1 MNKGTP
7 FAFNFDGYSAKPVFE
22 PFVSHHAVNTLKNY
36 QAQNEK
42 EKQALQ
48 ALFDFLPHL
57 LMFEDAGGKDLKS
70 GDVPESEFKS
80 MKPWELKSKS
90 YRSKSKYYGTI
101 GPGDLRSNFNP
112 EHDLPITANPQDW
125 GWGNIKDV
133 LPHASVLR
141 KIAKQL
147 DITLRLSFLNSVQG
161 YFERLNEDIF
171 IRQSNP
177 LNDLGKTFGYATY
190 YPGKGYTDIQG
201 YSNTLDK
208 VRLHPNIEAA
218 RARGAVVVKIEIS
231 AVEACDP
238 TNDAGLL
245 EALSSL
251 QNERIQHALQHM
263 EIEALRARLKELE
276 ESTLNTSKKRM

>member
-1 MNKGTP
+1 MTKGTP

-22 PFVSHHAVNTLKNY
+22 PFVSHYAVQTLKSY
-36 QAQNEK
+36 QPQNDK
-42 EKQALQ
+42 ERRALQ

-57 LMFEDAGGKDLKS
+57 LTFDDAGCKDLKS
-70 GDVPESEFKS
+70 GDVPESDFKS

-125 GWGNIKDV
+125 GWENIKDV
-133 LPHASVLR
+133 VPHATVLR
-141 KIAKQL
+141 KIAKHL
-147 DITLRLSFLNSVQG
+147 DINLRLLLLNSVQG
-161 YFERLNEDIF
+161 YFERLNEDVF

-238 TNDAGLL
+238 THDPELL

-251 QNERIQHALQHM
+251 QNERIQHALHHM
-263 EIEALRARLKELE
+263 EIEALRTRLKELE
-276 ESTLNTSKKRM
+276 DHTAPATKKRM

>member
-1 MNKGTP
+1 MSKGTP

-42 EKQALQ
+42 EKHALQ

-57 LMFEDAGGKDLKS
+57 LSFDDAGCKDLKS
-70 GDVPESEFKS
+70 GDVPENEFKS
-80 MKPWELKSKS
+80 MKAWELKSKS

-112 EHDLPITANPQDW
+112 DHELPITANPQDW
-125 GWGNIKDV
+125 GWENIKDV

-147 DITLRLSFLNSVQG
+147 DINLRLSLLSSVQG
-161 YFERLNEDIF
+161 YFERLNDDIF

-190 YPGKGYTDIQG
+190 YPGQGYTDNQG

-208 VRLHPNIEAA
+208 ARLHPNADAA
-218 RARGAVVVKIEIS
+218 RARGAVAVKIEIS

-238 TNDAGLL
+238 THDPELL

-251 QNERIQHALQHM
+251 QNERIQQALQHM
-263 EIEALRARLKELE
+263 EIDALRARLKELE
-276 ESTLNTSKKRM
+276 DNTLNTTKKRM

>member
-1 MNKGTP
+1 MTKGTP

-22 PFVSHHAVNTLKNY
+22 PFVSHYAVQTLKSY
-36 QAQNEK
+36 QPQNDK
-42 EKQALQ
+42 ERRALQ

-57 LMFEDAGGKDLKS
+57 LTFDDAGCKDLKS
-70 GDVPESEFKS
+70 GDVPESDFKS

-133 LPHASVLR
+133 VPHASALR
-141 KIAKQL
+141 KIAKHL
-147 DITLRLSFLNSVQG
+147 DINLRLSLLNSVQG

-190 YPGKGYTDIQG
+190 YPGKGYTDTQG

-238 TNDAGLL
+238 THDPELL

-251 QNERIQHALQHM
+251 QNERIQHALHHM
-263 EIEALRARLKELE
+263 EIEALRTRLKELE
-276 ESTLNTSKKRM
+276 DHTAPATKKRM